1 MHLVYKALEK
11 HAIPSVLPPEL
22 MPPAKRKDSIP
33 LSKSPAPPVVP
44 PVPIQPIPSVAA
56 VNSLAGLEAVKV
68 CKIVRYLTI
77 LLTTESSQC
86 FAHVQR
92 RFNRP

>member
-56 VNSLAGLEAVKV
+56 VNNSLVGIETVKV
-68 CKIVRYLTI
+68 KKM
-77 LLTTESSQC
+77 LLSK
-86 FAHVQR
+86 F
-92 RFNRP
+92 